1 MYYHLHLTD
10 KEAKAEKLMMSQS
23 NSANKRWSRNL
34 KLRQSSSQI
43 HDLINERPEPQ
54 DHKPAHDKAA
64 HLG

>member
-43 HDLINERPEPQ
+43 HDLINEGPEPQ